1 MFLDNVMR
9 RPPERSSFVATFI
22 LAALVVL
29 AITTKDKLALADWP
43 QKLTGERYRVVDGD
57 TIHLEGQK
65 IRLLGIDAPEMK
77 QFCRNA
83 EGEKWDC
90 GILARDMLVGMLAAR
105 PEVTCILTGK
115 DRYKRFL
122 GRCFAGGASGLDV
135 QRALVR
141 GGFAVAE
148 YTKDYA
154 RDEAR
159 AKAKKY
165 GIWAGTFLRPKDY
178 RRQH

>member
-1 MFLDNVMR
+1 MCWR
-9 RPPERSSFVATFI
+9 KEI
-22 LAALVVL
+22 LALMPASFLGRMPAPLLGRMIGLMIGLFVIL
-29 AITTKDKLALADWP
+29 PITLMGKSALADWP
-43 QKLTGERYRVVDGD
+43 QSLTGERYRVVDGD

-77 QFCRNA
+77 QSCRNA
-83 EGEKWDC
+83 QGEKWGC
-90 GILARDMLVGMLAAR
+90 GILARDMLAGMLAAQ
-105 PEVTCILTGK
+105 PEVTCILTGRDK
-115 DRYKRFL
+115 YKRFL
-122 GRCFAGGASGLDV
+122 GRCFAGSASGLDV

-159 AKAKKY
+159 AKAKNN
-165 GIWAGTFLRPKDY
+165 GITGQLN
-178 RRQH
+178 

>member
-1 MFLDNVMR
+1 MFRRKERSRFILPPRFMITVSVGMFL
-9 RPPERSSFVATFI
+9 
-22 LAALVVL
+22 VL
-29 AITTKDKLALADWP
+29 ALGAKDRLAFADWP
-43 QKLTGERYRVVDGD
+43 QSLTGERYRVVDGD

-83 EGEKWDC
+83 KGEKWNC
-90 GILARDMLVGMLAAR
+90 GILARDMLAGMLGAR
-105 PEVTCILTGK
+105 AEVTCILTGRDK
-115 DRYKRFL
+115 YKRFL
-122 GRCFAGGASGLDV
+122 GRCFAGDASGLDV

-148 YTKDYA
+148 YTKDYI

-178 RRQH
+178 RRQN